1 MKKIIIS
8 ICLFFSL
15 SSIYAQDPIF
25 TQYFMI
31 PESFNSSFA
40 GAKEGPKAGIIHRT
54 QWPRLNFSINTQFA
68 YVDNWFE
75 DLNSGIGISVLNHK
89 ETTTR
94 YNFTQVNLN
103 YALKFQINDNWF
115 FRPSLSLGYGNKS
128 FGFQDLLLGD
138 QINISNGVI
147 NSTSIDPIL
156 LNEKMNFFD
165 ISTSLLLN
173 NERSWVGL
181 TLKHLNRPNISM
193 AFNDN
198 NNLDMFLSIHSSIE
212 FPLNTNFGR
221 MGNEDSLY
229 LLTNFMHQGEYNR
242 FDIGPQYVNGHLS
255 FGLLAATNPIRTN
268 PNSHF
273 LTSLN
278 TYVGLKYEGFKFG
291 YSYDFSTS
299 QIGRTGGVYEIS
311 ISYEFDKNEN
321 CFGCPNYY

>member
-15 SSIYAQDPIF
+15 SSIHAQDPIF

-115 FRPSLSLGYGNKS
+115 FRPSLLLGYGNKS

-278 TYVGLKYEGFKFG
+278 AFVGLKYEGFKFG

>member
-54 QWPRLNFSINTQFA
+54 QWPRLNFSINTQIA

-278 TYVGLKYEGFKFG
+278 AFVGLKYEGFKFG

>member
-1 MKKIIIS
+1 M
-8 ICLFFSL
+8 FFSL

-103 YALKFQINDNWF
+103 YALKFQINDDWF

-278 TYVGLKYEGFKFG
+278 AFVGLKYEGFKFG

>member
-1 MKKIIIS
+1 MKKIFIS

-15 SSIYAQDPIF
+15 SSIHAQDPIF

-278 TYVGLKYEGFKFG
+278 AFVGLKYEGFKFG

>member
-103 YALKFQINDNWF
+103 YALKFQINDDWF

-212 FPLNTNFGR
+212 FPLNTNFAR

-278 TYVGLKYEGFKFG
+278 AFVGLKYEGFKFG

>member
-1 MKKIIIS
+1 MKKIFIS

-103 YALKFQINDNWF
+103 YALKFQINDDWF

-278 TYVGLKYEGFKFG
+278 AFVGLKYEGFKFG

>member
-1 MKKIIIS
+1 MKKILIS

-54 QWPRLNFSINTQFA
+54 QWPGINFSINTQFA

-75 DLNSGIGISVLNHK
+75 EINSGIGISVLNHK

-103 YALKFQINDNWF
+103 YSLKFQISDDWF
-115 FRPSLSLGYGNKS
+115 FRPSISLGYGNKS

-138 QINISNGVI
+138 QIDINNGVI
-147 NSTSIDPIL
+147 HSTSIDPIM
-156 LNEKMNFFD
+156 LNEKINFFD
-165 ISTSLLLN
+165 ISSSLLLN
-173 NERSWVGL
+173 NERSWVGV

-193 AFNDN
+193 AYSDN
-198 NNLDMFLSIHSSIE
+198 NNLDLFLSVHSSIE

-229 LLTNFMHQGEYNR
+229 LLTNFMHQGQYNR
-242 FDIGPQYVNGHLS
+242 FDIGPQYVNGHIS

-278 TYVGLKYEGFKFG
+278 AYAGLKYEGFKFG

-311 ISYEFDKNEN
+311 ISYEFDKNEK

>member
-15 SSIYAQDPIF
+15 SSVYAQDPIF

-103 YALKFQINDNWF
+103 YALKFQINDDWF

-278 TYVGLKYEGFKFG
+278 AFVGLKYEGFKFG

>member
-103 YALKFQINDNWF
+103 YALKFQINDDWF

-229 LLTNFMHQGEYNR
+229 LLTNFMHQGENNR

-278 TYVGLKYEGFKFG
+278 AFVGLKYEGFKFG

>member
-8 ICLFFSL
+8 ICLVFCL
-15 SSIYAQDPIF
+15 NNIYAQDPIF

-103 YALKFQINDNWF
+103 YALKFQINDDWF
-115 FRPSLSLGYGNKS
+115 FRPSISLGYGNKS

-156 LNEKMNFFD
+156 LNERINFFD

-198 NNLDMFLSIHSSIE
+198 NNLDMFLSIHSSVE

-242 FDIGPQYVNGHLS
+242 FDIGPQYVNGPLS

-278 TYVGLKYEGFKFG
+278 AYVGLKYEGFKFG

>member
-1 MKKIIIS
+1 MKKIISS

-15 SSIYAQDPIF
+15 SSIHAQDPIF

-278 TYVGLKYEGFKFG
+278 AFVGLKYEGFKFG

>member
-103 YALKFQINDNWF
+103 YALKFQINDDWF

-165 ISTSLLLN
+165 ISASLLLN

-278 TYVGLKYEGFKFG
+278 AFVGLKYEGFKFG

>member
-1 MKKIIIS
+1 MKKILIS

-128 FGFQDLLLGD
+128 CGFQDLLLGD

-278 TYVGLKYEGFKFG
+278 AFVGLKYEGFKFG

>member
-1 MKKIIIS
+1 M
-8 ICLFFSL
+8 FFSL

-278 TYVGLKYEGFKFG
+278 AFVGLKYEGFKFG

>member
-1 MKKIIIS
+1 MKKILIS

-54 QWPRLNFSINTQFA
+54 QWPGLNFSINTQFA
-68 YVDNWFE
+68 YLDNWFE
-75 DLNSGIGISVLNHK
+75 EINSGIGISVLNHK

-103 YALKFQINDNWF
+103 YSLKFQISDDWF
-115 FRPSLSLGYGNKS
+115 FRPSISLGYGNKS

-138 QINISNGVI
+138 QIDINNGVI
-147 NSTSIDPIL
+147 HSTSIDPIM
-156 LNEKMNFFD
+156 LNEKINFFD

-173 NERSWVGL
+173 NERSWVGV

-193 AFNDN
+193 AYRDD
-198 NNLDMFLSIHSSIE
+198 NNLDMFLSVHSSIE

-229 LLTNFMHQGEYNR
+229 LLTNFMHQGQYNR
-242 FDIGPQYVNGHLS
+242 FDIGPQYVNGHIS

-278 TYVGLKYEGFKFG
+278 AYAGLKYEGFKFG

-311 ISYEFDKNEN
+311 ISYEFDKNDR

>member
-15 SSIYAQDPIF
+15 SSIHAQDPIF

-212 FPLNTNFGR
+212 FF
-221 MGNEDSLY
+221 
-229 LLTNFMHQGEYNR
+229 
-242 FDIGPQYVNGHLS
+242 
-255 FGLLAATNPIRTN
+255 
-268 PNSHF
+268 
-273 LTSLN
+273 
-278 TYVGLKYEGFKFG
+278 
-291 YSYDFSTS
+291 
-299 QIGRTGGVYEIS
+299 IS
-311 ISYEFDKNEN
+311 EN
-321 CFGCPNYY
+321 V

>member
-103 YALKFQINDNWF
+103 YALKFQINDDWF

-278 TYVGLKYEGFKFG
+278 AFVGLKYEGFKFG

>member
-15 SSIYAQDPIF
+15 SNIHAQDPIF

-278 TYVGLKYEGFKFG
+278 AFVGLKYEGFKFG

>member
-1 MKKIIIS
+1 MKKILIS

-103 YALKFQINDNWF
+103 YALKFQINDDWF

-278 TYVGLKYEGFKFG
+278 AFVGLKYEGFKFG

>member
-278 TYVGLKYEGFKFG
+278 AFVGLKYEGFKFG

>member
-1 MKKIIIS
+1 MNKIIIS

-54 QWPRLNFSINTQFA
+54 QWPGLNFSINTQFA

-75 DLNSGIGISVLNHK
+75 ELNSGIGISVLNHK
-89 ETTTR
+89 ETSTR

-115 FRPSLSLGYGNKS
+115 FRPSISLGYGNKS

-138 QINISNGVI
+138 QIDINNGVI
-147 NSTSIDPIL
+147 RTTSIDPVL
-156 LNEKMNFFD
+156 LNEKINFFD
-165 ISTSLLLN
+165 ISSSILIN

-181 TLKHLNRPNISM
+181 TLKHLNKPNISM
-193 AFNDN
+193 AYNDN
-198 NNLDMFLSIHSSIE
+198 NNLDMFLSVHSSIE

-242 FDIGPQYVNGHLS
+242 FDIGPQYVNGHISL
-255 FGLLAATNPIRTN
+255 GLLAATNPIRTN

-278 TYVGLKYEGFKFG
+278 AYAGLKYEGFKFG

-311 ISYEFDKNEN
+311 ISYEFDKNEK

>member
-103 YALKFQINDNWF
+103 YALKFQINDDWF

-278 TYVGLKYEGFKFG
+278 AFVGLKYEGFKFG

-321 CFGCPNYY
+321 CFG

>member
-103 YALKFQINDNWF
+103 YALKFQINDEWF

-278 TYVGLKYEGFKFG
+278 AFVGLKYEGFKFG

>member
-1 MKKIIIS
+1 MKKIFIS

-278 TYVGLKYEGFKFG
+278 AFVGLKYEGFKFG

>member
-103 YALKFQINDNWF
+103 YALKFQINDDWF
-115 FRPSLSLGYGNKS
+115 FIPSLSLGYGNKS

-278 TYVGLKYEGFKFG
+278 AFVGLKYEGFKFG